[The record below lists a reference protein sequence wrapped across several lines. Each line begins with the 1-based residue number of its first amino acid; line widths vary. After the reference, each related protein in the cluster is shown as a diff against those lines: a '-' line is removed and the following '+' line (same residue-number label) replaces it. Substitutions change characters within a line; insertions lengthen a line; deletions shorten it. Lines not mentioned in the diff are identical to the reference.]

1 MPVFSHRNIAS
12 RDECRE
18 RNSWQA
24 GIGKILVSC
33 LNLGSDMYG
42 GGGVLSLNLNLLTQ
56 CLH

>member
-42 GGGVLSLNLNLLTQ
+42 GGGVLSLNLLTQ